1 MRAGC
6 LPLPVPWLGVKSCL
20 QHTASSP
27 SPELGS
33 PLLQRVQL
41 SPVEGT
47 GLLPMERRVVTTTW
61 LLPPFGRKELCFE
74 EVPGGMSRASC
85 PQDLPGRLLIA
96 GRSRCGL
103 DTLLLLGLQL
113 VGS

>member
-6 LPLPVPWLGVKSCL
+6 LPLPVPCLGVKSCL

-33 PLLQRVQL
+33 PLLQQVHL
-41 SPVEGT
+41 GLVEDVA
-47 GLLPMERRVVTTTW
+47 LLPMERMAVTTTR

-74 EVPGGMSRASC
+74 EMPGGTSHASC
-85 PQDLPGRLLIA
+85 PQNLPGRLL
-96 GRSRCGL
+96 
-103 DTLLLLGLQL
+103 
-113 VGS
+113 